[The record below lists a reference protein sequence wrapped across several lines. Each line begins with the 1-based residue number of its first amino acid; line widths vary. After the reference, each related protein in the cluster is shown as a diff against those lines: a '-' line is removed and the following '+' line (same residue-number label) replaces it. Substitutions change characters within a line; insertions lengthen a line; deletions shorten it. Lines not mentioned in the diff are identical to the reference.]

1 MTTQMDV
8 DGLPREMVDRITDSF
23 DPVRIIIFG

>member
-8 DGLPREMVDRITDSF
+8 DGLPREMVARITDSF